1 MKKFICSI
9 VIVAATAGVAMA
21 AVNVDVST
29 PNARVQVGTPMAAPP
44 QQVRVIEHERII
56 IKEKESGYTHDNGK
70 HKGQKKHK
78 KHKKHDK

>member
-1 MKKFICSI
+1 MKIFIGSFL
-9 VIVAATAGVAMA
+9 IVATTAGVALA

-44 QQVRVIEHERII
+44 QQIRVIEHERII
-56 IKEKESGYTHDNGK
+56 IKEKESGYAHDNGK

-78 KHKKHDK
+78 KHKKHGK